1 MTWKILVCLITC
13 LAVLCLVTG
22 VHAEPLPD
30 YEKIVVIQLDYHDG
44 AYTEVAQ
51 HVRYGQPLHLEILSG
66 NQKGVILDK
75 DLKVMKTFYFM
86 EPGPAIGDIIEPVVG
101 AVVPLQGYRE
111 TPASPEMFITLPYLQ
126 NMQTF
131 NIYDAQGTTLLFSV
145 DLTPSSSAF
154 CMDFPND
161 PDCICCNPTSGYSQT
176 GATTALLYLAIFA
189 VALAVL
195 AILPIA
201 INLRKT
207 SPDILKKQTI
217 LIVDDDPG
225 IVELFSE
232 LLERQGYRSI
242 TALGGGECLDI
253 LTQKKDLPDLILL
266 DIMMQPMDGWETL
279 EHIKSGADTKEIPVL
294 MLTGKQLTAAEA
306 KQYHICIEDY
316 IMKPVDKNQLYAAI
330 EHSLNRKQN
339 IYRNIVLAKKAGIDP
354 DTNCEYAK
362 LSKRVDVNKKL
373 IGLLQKSYGMPE
385 PGKHGT
391 GDALDIIEQM
401 IMNTRSHE
409 DRLEH
414 LQREIFSAFTAKGY
428 PVPIW

>member
-1 MTWKILVCLITC
+1 MIWKILVCLVSC

-44 AYTEVAQ
+44 AYKEVAQ
-51 HVRYGQPLHLEILSG
+51 HVRYGQPPNLNILSG

-86 EPGPAIGDIIEPVVG
+86 EPGPATGDIIGPAEG
-101 AVVPLQGYRE
+101 TVVPLQGYME
-111 TPASPEMFITLPYLQ
+111 TPAGPETFITLPYLQ

-131 NIYDAQGTTLLFSV
+131 NLYDAQSDALLGSV
-145 DLTPSSSAF
+145 DLKPSFGTF

-161 PDCICCNPTSGYSQT
+161 PDCICCNPTSGHSQT
-176 GATTALLYLAIFA
+176 GAKTAFEYLAIFA

-195 AILPIA
+195 AVLPVA
-201 INLRKT
+201 VNLKKT

-217 LIVDDDPG
+217 LVVDDNPD
-225 IVELFSE
+225 IVGLITV
-232 LLERQGYRSI
+232 LLDRQGYRSI
-242 TALGGGECLDI
+242 TAQGGRECLDI

-266 DIMMQPMDGWETL
+266 DIMMEPMDGWQTL
-279 EHIKSGADTKEIPVL
+279 EQIKSKDATKQIPVL

-316 IMKPVDKNQLYAAI
+316 IMKPFTNNQLYAAI
-330 EHSLNRKQN
+330 EHVLIRKQN
-339 IYRNIVLAKKAGIDP
+339 IYKNIVLAEKAGIAQ
-354 DTNCEYAK
+354 DTYCEYAK

-373 IGLLQKSYGMPE
+373 IGILQKSYGMPE

-401 IMNTRSHE
+401 ITNTRSNE
-409 DRLEH
+409 DRLLQ

-428 PVPIW
+428 PVPSW

>member
-1 MTWKILVCLITC
+1 MTGKILVRLITC
-13 LAVLCLVTG
+13 LAVLCLVMG
-22 VHAEPLPD
+22 VQAAPLPD
-30 YEKIVVIQLDYHDG
+30 YEKIVVIHLDYHDG
-44 AYTEVAQ
+44 AYIEVAQ
-51 HVRYGQPLHLEILSG
+51 HVRYGQPPNLNILSG

-86 EPGPAIGDIIEPVVG
+86 EPGPATGDIIEPDDG
-101 AVVPLQGYRE
+101 TFVPLQGYME
-111 TPASPEMFITLPYLQ
+111 TPAGPEMFITLPYLQ

-131 NIYDAQGTTLLFSV
+131 NLYDVRSDTLLGSV
-145 DLTPSSSAF
+145 DLTPSFGAF

-161 PDCICCNPTSGYSQT
+161 PDCICCNPTSGPSQT
-176 GATTALLYLAIFA
+176 GAKTAFLYLAIFA

-195 AILPIA
+195 AILPVA
-201 INLRKT
+201 VNLRKT

-217 LIVDDDPG
+217 LIVDDEPG

-232 LLERQGYRSI
+232 LLERQGYHSI
-242 TALGGGECLDI
+242 TALGGRECLDI
-253 LTQKKDLPDLILL
+253 LTQQKDLPDLILL
-266 DIMMQPMDGWETL
+266 DIMMQPMDGWQTL
-279 EHIKSGADTKEIPVL
+279 EHIKSTAAIKEIPVL

-316 IMKPVDKNQLYAAI
+316 IMKPLDKNQLYTAI

-339 IYRNIVLAKKAGIDP
+339 IYRNIVLAKKAGIAQ
-354 DTNCEYAK
+354 DTYCEYAK

-385 PGKHGT
+385 PRKHGT
-391 GDALDIIEQM
+391 GDALDIIEEM
-401 IMNTRSHE
+401 IMNTRSNE

-428 PVPIW
+428 PVPSW